1 MKKLEIDFHLLAESV
16 RNPKLTLAG
25 AALMLKMAFEQAM
38 RAEEGFCA
46 NPRVEHCGP
55 HPRNPGCAKW
65 ESQ

>member
-1 MKKLEIDFHLLAESV
+1 MSKVEIDFALLAESV
-16 RNPKLTLAG
+16 RNPRLTLAG
-25 AALMLKMAFEQAM
+25 ASLMLRQAFEQVTLP
-38 RAEEGFCA
+38 EEGLCV